1 MTSRFMSRA
10 SAAFLCFVAAA
21 AVGQAQAQ
29 TFDGA
34 GALRVG
40 AFVQGSQYDAEVSPK
55 FFGPRV
61 LSDDIDDSE
70 FLFGGGASIGYD
82 WWVRQDILLGLEAD
96 ASVDESDADYLLTA
110 RGRIGAKLQPGW
122 LVYFTGGVALL
133 GIEELG
139 DDFKQ
144 GGLQVSDTSD
154 DTLTGW
160 TVGGGTEIDLHQVTL
175 FAEYL
180 HVDFDSVDVKVH
192 NYFGPGSVIPVSVD
206 VDEEL
211 FRVGAKFKFGDDRA
225 RKGLK

>member
-1 MTSRFMSRA
+1 MISRFMSRA

-21 AVGQAQAQ
+21 ATGQAQAQ

-40 AFVQGSQYDAEVSPK
+40 AFVQGSQYDAEVSTTV
-55 FFGPRV
+55 FGLRV
-61 LSDDIDDSE
+61 SDDIDDSDI
-70 FLFGGGASIGYD
+70 FFGGGASIGYD

-133 GIEELG
+133 GIEEWG

-144 GGLQVSDTSD
+144 PGLQVSDTSD

-180 HVDFDSVDVKVH
+180 YVDFDSMDVKVH
-192 NYFGPGSVIPVSVD
+192 NAFGPGSVTPFSVD
-206 VDEEL
+206 VDEQL